1 MGPTALNCIF
11 WEWFRLDFTECLM
24 SNMCYYYWLV
34 KNMLQVIFELEYIL
48 IGKDI
53 TYRMLLYLFVY
64 FLRKMTTDKQ
74 AILSNLKIISV
85 LSAHGK

>member
-1 MGPTALNCIF
+1 MGPTALKCIF
-11 WEWFRLDFTECLM
+11 GEWFRLDFTECLM

-34 KNMLQVIFELEYIL
+34 KNMLHVIFKLEHIL
-48 IGKDI
+48 LGKDI
-53 TYRMLLYLFVY
+53 IYRMLLYLFVY

>member
-1 MGPTALNCIF
+1 MGPTALKCIF
-11 WEWFRLDFTECLM
+11 WEWFRLAFTECLM

-34 KNMLQVIFELEYIL
+34 KNMLQVIFKLEYIL

-53 TYRMLLYLFVY
+53 TYRMLLNLFVY

>member
-1 MGPTALNCIF
+1 MGPTALKCIF

-34 KNMLQVIFELEYIL
+34 KNMLQVIFELENIL

-53 TYRMLLYLFVY
+53 IYRMLLYLFVY

>member
-1 MGPTALNCIF
+1 MGPTALKCIF

-34 KNMLQVIFELEYIL
+34 KNMLQVICKLEYIL

>member
-1 MGPTALNCIF
+1 
-11 WEWFRLDFTECLM
+11 
-24 SNMCYYYWLV
+24 
-34 KNMLQVIFELEYIL
+34 MLQVIFELEYIL

-53 TYRMLLYLFVY
+53 TYRMLLNLFVY
-64 FLRKMTTDKQ
+64 FLRKMTTDEQ